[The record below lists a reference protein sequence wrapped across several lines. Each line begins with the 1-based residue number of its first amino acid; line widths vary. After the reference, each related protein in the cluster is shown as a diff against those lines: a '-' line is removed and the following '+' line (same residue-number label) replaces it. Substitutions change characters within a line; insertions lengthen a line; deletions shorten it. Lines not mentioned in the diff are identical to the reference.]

1 MSDLK
6 SRFIEVYGVL
16 KQELLNDPAFEF
28 DNDSRQWVDR
38 VIPLTLSFFFF
49 NGSPCVF
56 LIPAFY
62 IWLFCVLE
70 FIGFMG
76 LFVC

>member
-28 DNDSRQWVDR
+28 DHDSRQWVDR
-38 VIPLTLSFFFF
+38 VIPFNHFF
-49 NGSPCVF
+49 
-56 LIPAFY
+56 L
-62 IWLFCVLE
+62 LL
-70 FIGFMG
+70 
-76 LFVC
+76 